1 MAASYTTAVRNA
13 RLDAITTAVGSSGLL
28 RIYDGT
34 RPASANVA
42 VSSQTLLAELTCSA
56 TFAPAAASGVLTAN
70 AITEDSSANATGT
83 ASWARL
89 TTSGGTAV
97 ADLSVATSGAEVTIN
112 TTAIVATR
120 AVQCS
125 SLVITAGN
133 A

>member
-13 RLDAITTAVGSSGLL
+13 RLDAVTTAVGSSGLL
-28 RIYDGT
+28 RIYDGS

-42 VSSQTLLAELTCSA
+42 VSSQTLLAQLALSS

-83 ASWARL
+83 ATWARV

-97 ADLSVATSGAEVTIN
+97 VDLSVATSGAEVTIN
-112 TTAIVATR
+112 TTSIVSGR
-120 AVQCS
+120 VVQCS